1 MVESEAR
8 WQEWVMTT
16 FECVETLWEPEWRTH
31 HGLEIWSFYLPAWLD
46 LRTDASEHLW
56 MAVLATKRSELHTRE
71 GQHMTLFSME
81 VFAPSRGDRIPD
93 ANRMKLLLDQGIL
106 VVHSPQLNP
115 HRLHDYSLEVFSDEL
130 DLINRIIDIIVNVD
144 PDILVG
150 WEVQATPWGYI
161 SFRGSQY
168 GLDVAELMARA
179 PTTLARS
186 GTD

>member
-8 WQEWVMTT
+8 WEEWAMTT
-16 FECVETLWEPEWRTH
+16 FE
-31 HGLEIWSFYLPAWLD
+31 Y
-46 LRTDASEHLW
+46 LRTDASEHL
-56 MAVLATKRSELHTRE
+56 RSELHTRE

-81 VFAPSRGDRIPD
+81 VFAPSRGDRMPD
-93 ANRMKLLLDQGIL
+93 ANRMKF
-106 VVHSPQLNP
+106 PQLNP

-144 PDILVG
+144 PDILVS
-150 WEVQATPWGYI
+150 WEVQATSWGYI

-168 GLDVAELMARA
+168 GLDVAELMARV

>member
-1 MVESEAR
+1 
-8 WQEWVMTT
+8 
-16 FECVETLWEPEWRTH
+16 
-31 HGLEIWSFYLPAWLD
+31 
-46 LRTDASEHLW
+46 
-56 MAVLATKRSELHTRE
+56 
-71 GQHMTLFSME
+71 ME
-81 VFAPSRGDRIPD
+81 VFGMRGSYAQCKQDEIVTLLYALGTDDLHSR
-93 ANRMKLLLDQGIL
+93 LLDQGIL

-115 HRLHDYSLEVFSDEL
+115 HRLHDYSLEVLSDEL
-130 DLINRIIDIIVNVD
+130 GLINRIIDLIVNVD

>member
-1 MVESEAR
+1 
-8 WQEWVMTT
+8 
-16 FECVETLWEPEWRTH
+16 
-31 HGLEIWSFYLPAWLD
+31 
-46 LRTDASEHLW
+46 
-56 MAVLATKRSELHTRE
+56 
-71 GQHMTLFSME
+71 MTLFSME
-81 VFAPSRGDRIPD
+81 VFEGIVCRRKQDEIVALHYALGTDDLHSR
-93 ANRMKLLLDQGIL
+93 LLDQGIL

-150 WEVQATPWGYI
+150 WEVQATSWGYI

-168 GLDVAELMARA
+168 RLDVAELMARA